1 MTMDRITNEELDD
14 YMIECKNNGV
24 NLVSLENIHDNFG
37 SRFSYRKTLRRMLR
51 LEKEGIVKVIRDFPE
66 ESISE
71 TSCNFSFELLNTK

>member
-51 LEKEGIVKVIRDFPE
+51 LEKRRYSKSDKRLPRRIYIR
-66 ESISE
+66 
-71 TSCNFSFELLNTK
+71 NQL